1 MVSNNRYKP
10 PFQRLTSAR
19 RRLIVTLSGLIL
31 ITLVV
36 PIWQTLFIDDDR
48 MIPLPSSGMNH
59 IIEAKLRSER
69 ANYKK
74 GKASRPVIT
83 SAIFDESDW
92 NEWNKNIA
100 VGAATKEKVQQN
112 SCRNTGIVG
121 LKELKPEE
129 LFPVAGKRHMITPP
143 KDDGRLSLVCCDTTK
158 GPLEIVVH
166 PHWAPLG
173 AELFLKMVTS
183 GYFDSGVPMMRCL
196 KGFLCQF
203 GINSDRDVTKNF
215 HIGKI
220 KDDPNWLPE
229 GPKYRQNSE
238 GVKRFAIGYLA
249 YAGSGKESRGN
260 QLIVAL
266 DNNGPL
272 AGGSPW
278 EVPWGELVGETS
290 FETLSKIY
298 TGYGEDGPQQGNL
311 HKYGMNET
319 MKEQFPKID
328 YINKCVVV
336 DETGIESSVVLN
348 K

>member
-1 MVSNNRYKP
+1 MVSNRYKP
-10 PFQRLTSAR
+10 PYQRLTSTR
-19 RRLIVTLSGLIL
+19 RVLIVTLSGFIL
-31 ITLVV
+31 VTFVV
-36 PIWQTLFIDDDR
+36 SLWQILFIDDGN
-48 MIPLPSSGMNH
+48 MISLSSSGTSSLNH
-59 IIEAKLRSER
+59 IIETNSRSER
-69 ANYKK
+69 VNYKK
-74 GKASRPVIT
+74 GEASRPIIT

-100 VGAATKEKVQQN
+100 GTKEKVQN
-112 SCRNTGIVG
+112 SCRNTGTVG
-121 LKELKPEE
+121 LKYLKPEE
-129 LFPVAGKRHMITPP
+129 LHPVAGKRHMITPP

-166 PHWAPLG
+166 PNWAPLG
-173 AELFLKMVTS
+173 AKLFLKMVTS

-196 KGFLCQF
+196 NGFLCQF
-203 GINSDRDVTKNF
+203 GINSERDVTKNF

-229 GPKYRQNSE
+229 GPKYRQNSD

-278 EVPWGELVGETS
+278 EVPWGELVGEES

-298 TGYGEDGPQQGNL
+298 TGYGEDGPSQGKL
-311 HKYGMNET
+311 HKYGMNDT
-319 MKEQFPKID
+319 MKKQFPNID
-328 YINKCVVV
+328 YINKCVLV
-336 DETGIESSVVLN
+336 DETGIISSS